1 MGIFLL
7 APLSFAHSL
16 EFPVDEEIETLE
28 VIEITGTV
36 LEKEPR
42 NLHFPIPEIRAA
54 PQVRLTEYL
63 TLPKLKLVKPLT
75 TPSRII
81 LDRTA
86 KTINLHTPVK
96 PLKIERPVYPRRARE
111 QGWQGRSHPLC
122 QHFRQCDAHG
132 QVNSESLAT
141 AEHLIA
147 AWPKLVADQDLQRFP
162 WVSLA
167 RGPFPLGLQFHIH
180 AVIGHA
186 AQ

>member
-42 NLHFPIPEIRAA
+42 NLHFPIPEIRTA

-75 TPSRII
+75 TPLRII

-96 PLKIERPVYPRRARE
+96 PLKTERPVYPRRARE
-111 QGWQGRSHPLC
+111 QGWQGRVIVRLKILANGTVESGTVHQSSGHQLLDDNAINAASQWTFEPAKNGG
-122 QHFRQCDAHG
+122 FPVATT
-132 QVNSESLAT
+132 VN
-141 AEHLIA
+141 I
-147 AWPKLVADQDLQRFP
+147 PIQFDLVQ
-162 WVSLA
+162 
-167 RGPFPLGLQFHIH
+167 
-180 AVIGHA
+180 
-186 AQ
+186 